1 MCFYQYLAFDFTQ
14 WEWWLVMVVSILLL
28 TLVLY
33 LSVRI
38 ICGRKKLDGGYFL
51 RLFLVSILLIV
62 AVEAVAAALAALA
75 DPLVLSSMFYV
86 FLTIGFILV
95 IRYLLTVPAVL
106 PHAATGDKYW
116 QWSLW
121 ITVISLFL
129 ILAIALAVYYVS
141 NAFGHPIHIFI
152 PG

>member
-1 MCFYQYLAFDFTQ
+1 MAFIDNIKS
-14 WEWWLVMVVSILLL
+14 WEWWLIMVISILLL

-62 AVEAVAAALAALA
+62 AVEAVAEALAALTNFFIYA
-75 DPLVLSSMFYV
+75 SMFYV

-95 IRYLLTVPAVL
+95 IRYLITVPAVL
-106 PHAATGDKYW
+106 PQAASGDKYW
-116 QWSLW
+116 QWAIW
-121 ITVISLFL
+121 ITLISLFL
-129 ILAIALAVYYVS
+129 ILAIAAAVYYIS
-141 NAFGHPIHIFI
+141 NAITGDGIVIFA
-152 PG
+152 PGV

>member
-1 MCFYQYLAFDFTQ
+1 MAFDFTQ

>member
-1 MCFYQYLAFDFTQ
+1 MVIYVAFESLKQ
-14 WEWWLVMVVSILLL
+14 WEWWLVMVISLLLL

-51 RLFLVSILLIV
+51 RLFFVALIILI
-62 AVEAVAAALAALA
+62 AVEAIAQGLAALV
-75 DPLVLSSMFYV
+75 DLFVLSSMFYI
-86 FLTIGFILV
+86 FLTIGCILT

-106 PHAATGDKYW
+106 PHAASGDKYW

-121 ITVISLFL
+121 ITVIALFL
-129 ILAIALAVYYVS
+129 ILAIAYAVYFIS
-141 NAFGHPIHIFI
+141 GLFDHPIVIFV

>member
-1 MCFYQYLAFDFTQ
+1 
-14 WEWWLVMVVSILLL
+14 MVITLLLL

-51 RLFLVSILLIV
+51 RLFLVSLLLVV
-62 AVEAVAAALAALA
+62 AVEAVAQVLAELTSIF
-75 DPLVLSSMFYV
+75 VLSSMFYV

-106 PHAATGDKYW
+106 PHAASGDKYW
-116 QWSLW
+116 QWSIW
-121 ITVISLFL
+121 ITMISLFL
-129 ILAIALAVYYVS
+129 ILAIAYGIYFISDAI
-141 NAFGHPIHIFI
+141 GDPIVIFV

>member
-1 MCFYQYLAFDFTQ
+1 
-14 WEWWLVMVVSILLL
+14 MVVSILLL

>member
-1 MCFYQYLAFDFTQ
+1 
-14 WEWWLVMVVSILLL
+14 MVITLLLL

-38 ICGRKKLDGGYFL
+38 ICGRKKLDGSYFL
-51 RLFLVSILLIV
+51 RLFLVSLLLVV
-62 AVEAVAAALAALA
+62 AVEAVAQVLAELTS
-75 DPLVLSSMFYV
+75 LFVLSSMFYV
-86 FLTIGFILV
+86 FLTVGFILV

-116 QWSLW
+116 QWSIW
-121 ITVISLFL
+121 ITLISLFL
-129 ILAIALAVYYVS
+129 ILAIAYGIYFISDAI
-141 NAFGHPIHIFI
+141 GDPIVIFV

>member
-1 MCFYQYLAFDFTQ
+1 
-14 WEWWLVMVVSILLL
+14 MVITLLLL

-51 RLFLVSILLIV
+51 RLFLVSLLLVV
-62 AVEAVAAALAALA
+62 AVEAVAQVLAELTS
-75 DPLVLSSMFYV
+75 LFVLSSMFYV
-86 FLTIGFILV
+86 FLTVGFILV

-116 QWSLW
+116 QWSIW
-121 ITVISLFL
+121 ITLISLFL
-129 ILAIALAVYYVS
+129 ILAIAYGIYFISDAI
-141 NAFGHPIHIFI
+141 GDPIVIFV

>member
-1 MCFYQYLAFDFTQ
+1 
-14 WEWWLVMVVSILLL
+14 MVVSILLL

-33 LSVRI
+33 ISVRI

-95 IRYLLTVPAVL
+95 IRYLLTVPQVL
-106 PHAATGDKYW
+106 PHAASGDKYW

-129 ILAIALAVYYVS
+129 ILAIALAVYYIS

-152 PG
+152 PA

>member
-1 MCFYQYLAFDFTQ
+1 
-14 WEWWLVMVVSILLL
+14 MVITLLLL

-51 RLFLVSILLIV
+51 RLFLVSLLLVV
-62 AVEAVAAALAALA
+62 AVEAVAQVLAELTSIF
-75 DPLVLSSMFYV
+75 VLSSMFYV
-86 FLTIGFILV
+86 FLTVGFILV

-116 QWSLW
+116 QWSIW
-121 ITVISLFL
+121 ITMISLFL
-129 ILAIALAVYYVS
+129 ILAIAYGIYFISDAI
-141 NAFGHPIHIFI
+141 GDPIVIFV

>member
-1 MCFYQYLAFDFTQ
+1 
-14 WEWWLVMVVSILLL
+14 MVITLLLL

-51 RLFLVSILLIV
+51 RLFLVALLLVV
-62 AVEAVAAALAALA
+62 AVEAVAQVLAELTS
-75 DPLVLSSMFYV
+75 LFVLSSMFYV
-86 FLTIGFILV
+86 FLTVGFILV

-116 QWSLW
+116 QWSIW
-121 ITVISLFL
+121 ITLISLFL
-129 ILAIALAVYYVS
+129 ILAIAYGIYFISDAI
-141 NAFGHPIHIFI
+141 GDPIVIFV

>member
-1 MCFYQYLAFDFTQ
+1 
-14 WEWWLVMVVSILLL
+14 MVLSILLL

-33 LSVRI
+33 LSVRL

-51 RLFLVSILLIV
+51 RLFLVSLLLIV
-62 AVEAVAAALAALA
+62 AVEAVAAALAALTN
-75 DPLVLSSMFYV
+75 PLVLSSMFYV
-86 FLTIGFILV
+86 FLTVGFILV

-116 QWSLW
+116 QWSIW
-121 ITVISLFL
+121 ITLISLFL
-129 ILAIALAVYYVS
+129 ILAIAYAVYYVS
-141 NAFGHPIHIFI
+141 NAFGHPIHIFL

>member
-1 MCFYQYLAFDFTQ
+1 
-14 WEWWLVMVVSILLL
+14 MVITLLLL

-51 RLFLVSILLIV
+51 RLFLVSLLLVV
-62 AVEAVAAALAALA
+62 AVEAVAQVLAELTSIF
-75 DPLVLSSMFYV
+75 VLSSMFYV

-116 QWSLW
+116 QWSIW
-121 ITVISLFL
+121 ITMISLFL
-129 ILAIALAVYYVS
+129 ILAIAYGIYFISDAI
-141 NAFGHPIHIFI
+141 GDPIVIFV

>member
-1 MCFYQYLAFDFTQ
+1 MKKLAFDD
-14 WEWWLVMVVSILLL
+14 WRWWLIMVITLLLL

-33 LSVRI
+33 LSVRL
-38 ICGRKKLDGGYFL
+38 ICGRKKFDFSYFL
-51 RLFLVSILLIV
+51 RLFLVALILVV
-62 AVEAVAAALAALA
+62 AVEAVAQALAALV
-75 DPLVLSSMFYV
+75 DLFVLSSMFYI

-116 QWSLW
+116 QWALW

-129 ILAIALAVYYVS
+129 ILAIAYAVYFIS
-141 NAFGHPIHIFI
+141 DAIGNPIVIFV